1 MLLPPVTP
9 KPFTTNSRPFTAK
22 QNALRAQAK
31 MISLVGNQSLR
42 GGEHFPEM
50 WRELIGGAMIT
61 ITIVLPIILL
71 AFYHGREEFFKR
83 VDGVFDRLEFWVEKQ
98 IVRRM
103 RSQKPILPTIRS
115 TVAQFKRTSSAPQI
129 SMMEYLSAMSTP
141 SPLSKESVRIN
152 VSPPRT
158 PVYMTSGELS
168 FSYNPKKDAKQ
179 DV

>member
-1 MLLPPVTP
+1 
-9 KPFTTNSRPFTAK
+9 
-22 QNALRAQAK
+22 

-42 GGEHFPEM
+42 GGENFPQM
-50 WRELIGGAMIT
+50 WRELIGGLMIT
-61 ITIVLPIILL
+61 ITIVIPIILL
-71 AFYHGREEFFKR
+71 AFYHGREEFLKC

-103 RSQKPILPTIRS
+103 RSKKPILPTIRS
-115 TVAQFKRTSSAPQI
+115 TAAQLKRTSSTPQI
-129 SMMEYLSAMSTP
+129 SMVEYLSAMSTP
-141 SPLSKESVRIN
+141 SPLSKESFKIN